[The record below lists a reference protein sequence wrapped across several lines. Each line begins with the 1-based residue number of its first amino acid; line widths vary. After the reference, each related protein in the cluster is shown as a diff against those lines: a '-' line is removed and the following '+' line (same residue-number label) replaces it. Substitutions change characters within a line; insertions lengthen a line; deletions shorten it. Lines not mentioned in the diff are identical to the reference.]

1 MQQIQLSTSKKLQ
14 LLNITQKVSQ
24 LVADSK
30 IKEGVCLVFAP
41 HASAA
46 ILINEDEPGF
56 KTDMEILIRRWIPEG
71 TWEHNKVD
79 SNATAHLAS
88 SLIGQSR
95 TIPVENG
102 KLVLGTWQEIF
113 FVELDG
119 PRSSRHVIVQLVG
132 S

>member
-95 TIPVENG
+95 TIPVKDG